1 MAIRWMKNLMI
12 DGAKSTIEIQ
22 LGDRK
27 LGDKCYTRVNNE
39 IELWFEN
46 FSDLRDDILAQGLD
60 ILKQRLEDKNVT
72 YQNGTPYDWQ

>member
-1 MAIRWMKNLMI
+1 MAIRWMKNLVI

-27 LGDKCYTRVNNE
+27 LGDKCYTRINNE

-46 FSDLRDDILAQGLD
+46 FSDTRDDILAQGLD
-60 ILKQRLEDKNVT
+60 LLKQRLEGKSVA

>member
-12 DGAKSTIEIQ
+12 DGSKSTIEIQ

-60 ILKQRLEDKNVT
+60 ILKQRLEDKSVT

>member
-1 MAIRWMKNLMI
+1 MAVRWMKNLMI
-12 DGAKSTIEIQ
+12 DGSKSTIEIQ

-39 IELWFEN
+39 IERWFEN

-60 ILKQRLEDKNVT
+60 ILKQRLEDKSVT
-72 YQNGTPYDWQ
+72 YQNGTPYYWQ

>member
-72 YQNGTPYDWQ
+72 YQNGHPL

>member
-1 MAIRWMKNLMI
+1 MAVRWMKNLMI
-12 DGAKSTIEIQ
+12 DGSKSTIEIQ

-39 IELWFEN
+39 IERWFEN

-60 ILKQRLEDKNVT
+60 ILKQRLEDKSVT

>member
-12 DGAKSTIEIQ
+12 DGTKSTIEIQ

-60 ILKQRLEDKNVT
+60 ILKQRLEDKSVT